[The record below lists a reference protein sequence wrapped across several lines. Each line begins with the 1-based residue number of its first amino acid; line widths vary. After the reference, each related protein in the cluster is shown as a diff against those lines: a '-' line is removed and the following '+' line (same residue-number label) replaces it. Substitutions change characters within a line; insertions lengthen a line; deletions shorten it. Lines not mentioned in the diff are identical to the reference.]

1 MAVAKLGHGKKEIAT
16 QGCSEGS
23 LSGQQ
28 GSTADQ
34 STRGQKAA
42 QSNRSFSEGHAEIK
56 IALTSGKS
64 WLSLI
69 TRQKNSRPQVF

>member
-1 MAVAKLGHGKKEIAT
+1 MAVAKLLHGKKEIT
-16 QGCSEGS
+16 TEGCPEGS
-23 LSGQQ
+23 LSCQQ

-42 QSNRSFSEGHAEIK
+42 QSDSSFSEGHAEIK

-64 WLSLI
+64 RLSLI